1 MHIYILIIINNNYI
15 TITITIEIYNM
26 HVQQLVLS
34 PQATQAIHEPT
45 GLEVMGF
52 SAAQQPDAPALPL
65 RHVVLDHT
73 QLAVALHMERLQP
86 YFAARVQL
94 LKPWWLHDRRW
105 RDS

>member
-1 MHIYILIIINNNYI
+1 MS
-15 TITITIEIYNM
+15 
-26 HVQQLVLS
+26 Q
-34 PQATQAIHEPT
+34 PPD
-45 GLEVMGF
+45 LEVMGF

-94 LKPWWLHDRRW
+94 LHGQRSAGSNKIGGNDRLGW